1 MFKVF
6 RRKKAT
12 SKLVTVPYG
21 VRNNPHKAKIE
32 QVIEKHVKDGYVLA
46 QRQDVAGKKRGKT
59 ELTFVLREVAIEDES
74 PTPVMVEVDEPKQ
87 KVKAKPE
94 PVKLSGQQIVVF
106 TFSIFMAG
114 VLLVM
119 MFSPSGSNE
128 SNNEVLLPTKVVV
141 ASDAPEVL
149 DSEQTMIA
157 IMSIEP
163 SVTMTNTPL
172 PSPTPTV
179 TNTPM
184 LSATP
189 SLEDIAIEAVEDA
202 MTAKRD
208 DIEMLIV
215 NDIVVTLRFP
225 LNDVSAGFARREA
238 ELMFP
243 QLVCN
248 LRDGG
253 LVNRDYQ
260 ITGMIDVVDALGNSS
275 TAKGVEMILP
285 WSVTEQLNCENV
297 FNINLAM
304 VAERWS
310 VSPLLQE

>member
-1 MFKVF
+1 MAKQKGKSFRTRMAELLKILMFSVLF
-6 RRKKAT
+6 WGIIIG
-12 SKLVTVPYG
+12 VTVHYLNVNSEAESRIQSLPI
-21 VRNNPHKAKIE
+21 PTEAL
-32 QVIEKHVKDGYVLA
+32 DS
-46 QRQDVAGKKRGKT
+46 
-59 ELTFVLREVAIEDES
+59 ELTIVA
-74 PTPVMVEVDEPKQ
+74 
-87 KVKAKPE
+87 A
-94 PVKLSGQQIVVF
+94 
-106 TFSIFMAG
+106 
-114 VLLVM
+114 
-119 MFSPSGSNE
+119 
-128 SNNEVLLPTKVVV
+128 V
-141 ASDAPEVL
+141 ASDVTALP
-149 DSEQTMIA
+149 SETL
-157 IMSIEP
+157 EP
-163 SVTMTNTPL
+163 TATITNTPV
-172 PSPTPTV
+172 P
-179 TNTPM
+179 
-184 LSATP
+184 SATL

-225 LNDVSAGFARREA
+225 LNNVSAGFARREA

-260 ITGMIDVVDALGNSS
+260 ITGMIDVVDALGNRS

-297 FNINLAM
+297 FNINLAV

-310 VSPLLQE
+310 VSPLLEE